1 MKWHKI
7 LLFTLALLLLLALNF
22 AVVYGCLYQF
32 VFTFPLDGDPALLGE
47 EYQGAEVLSVSERDP
62 RVLSGRYLLVRT
74 AAGETRL
81 LVMEDSAFFAD
92 RVRYLPEQTVAV
104 PEERPFSCMVH
115 VFASA
120 AEIQIDKGNQLR
132 QTFFSGGGGPGAIEM
147 MSVLLPLAL
156 LGAELLVW
164 MLLARRKGK
173 QAEEQTGAMPAWRN
187 ESPEDTS
194 KWMDAAFTLD
204 RHSLRSGV
212 GHPAQRVRPKQIFV
226 PLAGVLAFAALSLA
240 AIYFVFHEVVFSVQY
255 DGDPASLGE
264 AYQGAAV
271 TMRRRD
277 SDTKREILVLETAD
291 GARHVLALDGSELI
305 RPGWYHAP
313 RELPDVPEYD
323 SGFNLWAGL
332 EAASV
337 FFYLP
342 MVWGLAVFVSHRIKP
357 KKAETDDV

>member
-7 LLFTLALLLLLALNF
+7 LRFALALLLLLLLNF
-22 AVVYGCLYQF
+22 AVVCGCLYGL
-32 VFTFPLDGDPALLGE
+32 VFLLSWDIDPE
-47 EYQGAEVLSVSERDP
+47 VAE
-62 RVLSGRYLLVRT
+62 
-74 AAGETRL
+74 
-81 LVMEDSAFFAD
+81 
-92 RVRYLPEQTVAV
+92 AV
-104 PEERPFSCMVH
+104 TS
-115 VFASA
+115 
-120 AEIQIDKGNQLR
+120 
-132 QTFFSGGGGPGAIEM
+132 
-147 MSVLLPLAL
+147 LLPLAL